1 MRGNPRGQL
10 APEKVN
16 NINDLPRRLTNT
28 NMMLYYSNNNGVE
41 GVEMQQYAKIK
52 KGVYGKKHYTNI
64 VLPLVAGVAK
74 AKNGQLYVTVYGGGD
89 TLDGTP
95 DRNRR
100 FKIDN
105 LADVVIVSEKAYED
119 ANKKVE
125 LNAKP
130 LVDDATRTAQI
141 SERFDILNE
150 MTSACK
156 SGTVRAMIVSGP
168 AGVGKSYGIT
178 TQLQKA
184 SMFDNLQGE
193 LKWEIVKGAT
203 SAIGLYKKLWKYSNA
218 GNVLVFDDCDAVLYD
233 DLSLNILK
241 AALDSGKKRIIQWN
255 TESRVLQNEGIP
267 DKFEFKGSVIFVTN
281 IKFDFV
287 KSKKLQD
294 HLGALMSR
302 CHYIDL
308 ALDTVRDKMLRIK
321 QVLGNGMLD
330 GYKLPV
336 DKEVAKQD
344 ILAYLEEN
352 VGNLRELS
360 LRTALKLADL
370 RVLNG
375 ERWKV
380 LADTTILRRGI

>member
-1 MRGNPRGQL
+1 
-10 APEKVN
+10 
-16 NINDLPRRLTNT
+16 
-28 NMMLYYSNNNGVE
+28 
-41 GVEMQQYAKIK
+41 MQQYAKIK

-89 TLDGTP
+89 LLDGTA

-105 LADVVIVSEKAYED
+105 IADVEIVSEKAYED
-119 ANKKVE
+119 ANKKVQ
-125 LNAKP
+125 LDAKP
-130 LVDDATRTAQI
+130 EVDDATRTAQI
-141 SERFDILNE
+141 SERFEILDE

-203 SAIGLYKKLWKYSNA
+203 SAIGLYKKLFRYADA

>member
-1 MRGNPRGQL
+1 MFL
-10 APEKVN
+10 FVFIAP
-16 NINDLPRRLTNT
+16 
-28 NMMLYYSNNNGVE
+28 YYSNNN

-74 AKNGQLYVTVYGGGD
+74 AKNGQLYVTVFGGGD
-89 TLDGTP
+89 TLDGTA

-105 LADVVIVSEKAYED
+105 IADVEIVSEKAYED
-119 ANKKVE
+119 ANKKVQ
-125 LNAKP
+125 LDAKP
-130 LVDDATRTAQI
+130 EVDDATRTAQI
-141 SERFDILNE
+141 SERFEILDE

-203 SAIGLYKKLWKYSNA
+203 SAIGLYKKLFRYADA